1 MHLYLKCLLK
11 MLTGYDC
18 PFCGAQRAFVALL
31 HGDIS
36 AVWVYNP
43 FLVIISPYLIM
54 VVLAIFKIIPHGS
67 RLQKFLYDKW
77 TIIAAGILTVAWWIF
92 RNTEFYLTR

>member
-1 MHLYLKCLLK
+1 
-11 MLTGYDC
+11 
-18 PFCGAQRAFVALL
+18 
-31 HGDIS
+31 
-36 AVWVYNP
+36 
-43 FLVIISPYLIM
+43 M
-54 VVLAIFKIIPHGS
+54 VVLAIFKIIPPGS